1 MKGKAQHKRTH
12 RRRPSESSPVTIL
25 EAELHG
31 LHRDLRTIAKAYIA
45 RLENDLFVCLAA
57 LRSYGP
63 IEQVPREMLY
73 QIRDLTI
80 IVRNRKLKPEK
91 GRRKDL
97 RKIDSLI
104 VDLVSTMGQKN

>member
-1 MKGKAQHKRTH
+1 MKGKAQHKRT
-12 RRRPSESSPVTIL
+12 RRQRSSESSPVTIL

-57 LRSYGP
+57 LRLYGA

-73 QIRDLTI
+73 QIRDLAIAFTAADSHGC
-80 IVRNRKLKPEK
+80 RNASPQ
-91 GRRKDL
+91 
-97 RKIDSLI
+97 
-104 VDLVSTMGQKN
+104 TFAT